1 MGGEKGESQ
10 TTALSREGSPPRGRG
25 KDAMTMLEILLKRI
39 TPAWAGKS
47 CFSYS
52 LESSV
57 WDHPRVGGEKVDE
70 VAPLGV
76 VQGSPPRGR
85 GKAAGISTCWWL
97 TRITPAWAGKR
108 LCRIQHL
115 PDEQD
120 HPRVGGEKPQ
130 RHRRREK
137 ELGSP
142 PRGRGKVRIGSTHD
156 FTPWITPAWAGKSLF
171 RSCVNSFTRDHP
183 RVGGEKQMVL
193 LWTVLKIGSPPRGRG
208 KD

>member
-183 RVGGEKQMVL
+183 RVGGEK
-193 LWTVLKIGSPPRGRG
+193 TKKIP
-208 KD
+208 

>member
-1 MGGEKGESQ
+1 MGGEKEQHQYQPSVE
-10 TTALSREGSPPRGRG
+10 LGSPPRGRG
-25 KDAMTMLEILLKRI
+25 KAGQGGKGGQGRGI

-47 CFSYS
+47 PDFSGQ
-52 LESSV
+52 LV
-57 WDHPRVGGEKVDE
+57 KPWDHPRVGGEKVDE

-142 PRGRGKVRIGSTHD
+142 PRGRGKEGVVNLLPGVD
-156 FTPWITPAWAGKSLF
+156 GITPAWAGKSH
-171 RSCVNSFTRDHP
+171 RSAVKACRWWDHP
-183 RVGGEKQMVL
+183 RVGGEK
-193 LWTVLKIGSPPRGRG
+193 TKKIP
-208 KD
+208 